1 MSPIKLFHAIKREVV
16 ISITRPRTQLT
27 RWQRLFRYAID
38 LARHARQELRDHSAP
53 TMAAALTYRTIF
65 GLVPMLVMAM
75 IVFRAF
81 GGFADSQDGIR
92 NLVYDLLEL
101 QVEVVDQVQTDLPAA
116 DPEIIEPNAPS
127 AIPQENDAAPANA
140 PGSWFT
146 RKIQQTIEAQATT
159 IDPALQAELDRQ
171 KANAEMKERIDDLV
185 GGLSEGASSISINSI
200 GVIGMLVLIW
210 AALGLIVTV
219 EKTFN
224 VIYNAPSGRP
234 WLVRIPIYWAI
245 ITLGPVLIWG
255 SYYISTRLAEA
266 ASGVYVLGWLLGLLN
281 HFTALLVTWLLF
293 LLLFKLM
300 PNARVAIRPAMTGA
314 MVSALAW
321 EVMKAALRWYV
332 ENAVVLSTTQTRLYG
347 SLALIPIL
355 LFWVYLT
362 WLVVLAGLEV
372 THILQTLPASRM
384 GHFEKSRTNPP
395 ARDPWLVIP
404 LMSAVAQAFD
414 RGQTIGIDT
423 LSSKLDT
430 PPETIDKITS
440 ELVGRGMLHRLNDE
454 DGPDAFT
461 LAQPP
466 GRIRIAEL
474 IDSAHPGMTPD
485 SPGYAL
491 LQQIAEAQRAALSD
505 ATLGDQKN
513 SEQ

>member
-1 MSPIKLFHAIKREVV
+1 MSPTKLFHTIKREIVT
-16 ISITRPRTQLT
+16 SITRPRTQLT
-27 RWQRLFRYAID
+27 RWQRMFRYAID

-81 GGFADSQDGIR
+81 GGFADSQDGVR

-101 QVEVVDQVQTDLPAA
+101 EVELVEQVQADPPAA
-116 DPEIIEPNAPS
+116 DPQITEPNTPS
-127 AIPQENDAAPANA
+127 AAAPESDAAPARP

-146 RKIQQTIEAQATT
+146 RKLQQTIEAHENKV
-159 IDPALQAELDRQ
+159 DPAVQAELDRL
-171 KANAEMKERIDDLV
+171 KANAEMKARIDEFV

-200 GVIGMLVLIW
+200 GVIGMLLLIW

-224 VIYNAPSGRP
+224 VIYNAPSGRA

-266 ASGVYVLGWLLGLLN
+266 ASGVYVLGWLLGLVN

-321 EVMKAALRWYV
+321 ELMKAALRWYV
-332 ENAVVLSTTQTRLYG
+332 ENAVLSTTQTRLYG

-384 GHFEKSRTNPP
+384 GHFEKSRPTPT

-414 RGQTIGIDT
+414 RGQTIGIDA

-430 PPETIDKITS
+430 PPETIDKITR
-440 ELVGRGMLHRLNDE
+440 ELVGRGMLHRLVEE
-454 DGPDAFT
+454 DGPDTFT

-466 GRIRIAEL
+466 GRIRITDL

-491 LQQIAEAQRAALSD
+491 LQQIAQAQRAALSD

-513 SEQ
+513 GNQ